1 MVLKIIINLPLLLLI
16 SLLLLVSLNLVM
28 HQSILAAP
36 SLPPPPPPWADPRA
50 DSRGWELLSCQMPRG
65 GDEKRGQMPLPPLS
79 HTKKH
84 ATYGPGLRF
93 VSLLHENGIVPDRY
107 ENNSCRVSDRHEV
120 RPL

>member
-16 SLLLLVSLNLVM
+16 SLLLLVSLYLVM

-36 SLPPPPPPWADPRA
+36 SLPPPPWADPRA